1 MVYLINTLN
10 LVYAAL
16 CLIALGGAYYANR
29 DNAALWSCPVERTVV
44 WAIGIAAAL
53 FIVNC
58 FI

>member
-10 LVYAAL
+10 LVCATL
-16 CLIALGGAYYANR
+16 CLIALG
-29 DNAALWSCPVERTVV
+29 ALWSCPVERTIILAV
-44 WAIGIAAAL
+44 GIAAAL